1 MRIMFDTNAFDKILN
16 SKDDLELITACG
28 ENEYYITSI
37 QEEELE
43 SIPDDYRRQALLSA
57 CRKVALKTPT
67 PAIVG
72 FSIVG
77 DCMLTDADD
86 VYFDLLLKTHN
97 NVKDAMIGSAA
108 KREKCT
114 VVTNDKRF
122 TKRLKQYK
130 IPTTEYEDFIE
141 EIKLQSTLSD

>member
-16 SKDDLELITACG
+16 SSDDLELITACG

-37 QEEELE
+37 QEEELG

-57 CRKVALKTPT
+57 CKKVALKTPT

-72 FSIVG
+72 FSKVG
-77 DCMLTDADD
+77 DCMPTDADD
-86 VYFDLLLKTHN
+86 VYFDLLLETHS

-130 IPTTEYEDFIE
+130 IPTTEYENFIKS
-141 EIKLQSTLSD
+141 IKT